1 MILSGACG
9 GLQLT
14 VSLAYRKVYYSLH
27 AGSKNSLD
35 PSVVLVAFGGMP
47 TADSSVRVQSRT
59 TDRWVRSGLLK
70 LKLRWDR
77 YW

>member
-35 PSVVLVAFGGMP
+35 PSVTSSFWRN
-47 TADSSVRVQSRT
+47 ADCRFFSSRT
-59 TDRWVRSGLLK
+59 EPDNGQMGKEWPLEA
-70 LKLRWDR
+70 
-77 YW
+77 